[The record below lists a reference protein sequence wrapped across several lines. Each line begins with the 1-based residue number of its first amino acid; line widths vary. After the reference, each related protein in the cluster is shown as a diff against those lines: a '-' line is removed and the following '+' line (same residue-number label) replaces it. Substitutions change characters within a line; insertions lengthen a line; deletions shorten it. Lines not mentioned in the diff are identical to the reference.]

1 MMVGALSHAT
11 IFGHVTN
18 IVQRIYARR
27 SEYDAKWRDLK
38 HFTEVHNVPKQLKQ
52 RMQDYF
58 QTVWSIN
65 HGIDV
70 SQVSSIVNGFITLN
84 NNQAIQG
91 ESFVGLFLSDILSIV
106 AQPLNLNKLQLSI
119 TSLHFL
125 YQVLTDY
132 PEELRG
138 DVSLHLHKE
147 VLSLPLF
154 QSASQGCLKSM
165 SLTIKTSFC
174 APDEFLV
181 HSGDVVQNIFYLSSG
196 SMEVVQDGMVVALLG
211 KGDLVGCDIPVQ
223 NSPDAAILGAPV
235 VKSSADVRALT
246 YCFLE
251 CIQVPE
257 LLQVLKLHTDFRD
270 QFANDIQH
278 DLTYNLREGF
288 EQDDDEV
295 LLHRS
300 RLPSISE
307 QSDVSAER
315 EVSLKSPIA
324 RSNSSANM
332 DLQINRIK
340 TEVKF

>member
-1 MMVGALSHAT
+1 M
-11 IFGHVTN
+11 FC
-18 IVQRIYARR
+18 
-27 SEYDAKWRDLK
+27 
-38 HFTEVHNVPKQLKQ
+38 
-52 RMQDYF
+52 
-58 QTVWSIN
+58 
-65 HGIDV
+65 
-70 SQVSSIVNGFITLN
+70 
-84 NNQAIQG
+84 
-91 ESFVGLFLSDILSIV
+91 ILS
-106 AQPLNLNKLQLSI
+106 QY
-119 TSLHFL
+119 FL
-125 YQVLTDY
+125 YCCPSSQYKQITAIYHQHFPCQVLTDY

-223 NSPDAAILGAPV
+223 KLPDSATPGVSSSSVGPV

-251 CIQVPE
+251 CIQVPD

-307 QSDVSAER
+307 QSDGSAER
-315 EVSLKSPIA
+315 VSLRSPIG
-324 RSNSSANM
+324 RSTSRSDSVGNAE
-332 DLQINRIK
+332 QINRIK
-340 TEVKF
+340 MEVRRRDQ

>member
-1 MMVGALSHAT
+1 
-11 IFGHVTN
+11 
-18 IVQRIYARR
+18 
-27 SEYDAKWRDLK
+27 
-38 HFTEVHNVPKQLKQ
+38 
-52 RMQDYF
+52 
-58 QTVWSIN
+58 
-65 HGIDV
+65 
-70 SQVSSIVNGFITLN
+70 
-84 NNQAIQG
+84 
-91 ESFVGLFLSDILSIV
+91 
-106 AQPLNLNKLQLSI
+106 
-119 TSLHFL
+119 
-125 YQVLTDY
+125 
-132 PEELRG
+132 
-138 DVSLHLHKE
+138 
-147 VLSLPLF
+147 
-154 QSASQGCLKSM
+154 M

-211 KGDLVGCDIPVQ
+211 KGDLVGCDIPIQ
-223 NSPDAAILGAPV
+223 LSATGTLGVSSTTGPV

-307 QSDVSAER
+307 QDDVSAER
-315 EVSLKSPIA
+315 EVNLRSPVA
-324 RSNSSANM
+324 RGNSAGNAE
-332 DLQINRIK
+332 LQINRIK
-340 TEVKF
+340 MEVGRLAGLGWEDGKIFVFWITDDK